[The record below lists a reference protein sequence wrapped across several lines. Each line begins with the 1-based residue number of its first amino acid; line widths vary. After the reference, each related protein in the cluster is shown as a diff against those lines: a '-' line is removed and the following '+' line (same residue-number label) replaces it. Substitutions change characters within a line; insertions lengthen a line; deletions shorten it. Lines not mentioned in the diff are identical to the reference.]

1 MSGWNSVWAY
11 HPVILDGLWITVKLS
26 VVSAVASTVLGLVI
40 AVAQIPERRVLRGVL
55 RLYIDVLRGTPLI
68 VQLLIIYFGGSYIG
82 VPYIATFAAAAVS
95 ISLYYSA
102 YVAEVF
108 NAGFG
113 SVPNGQREAAHVLG
127 LSFTDTLQRVIL
139 PQSLS
144 VSRGPLVG
152 LYVSLIKDTSIATII
167 GLPELVKAA
176 STVVNQTAEPGTM
189 YLLVA
194 VLYFAICY
202 PLSLTARYF
211 DSRARWSR

>member
-1 MSGWNSVWAY
+1 MSGWDSVWAY
-11 HPVILDGLWITVKLS
+11 HPVILDGLWVTIKLS
-26 VVSAVASTVLGLVI
+26 AVAAVASTALGFAI
-40 AVAQIPERRVLRGVL
+40 AVAQIPERRFLRLVLRI
-55 RLYIDVLRGTPLI
+55 YTDVLRGTPLI
-68 VQLLIIYFGGSYIG
+68 VQLLIIYFGGAYIG

-108 NAGFG
+108 KAGFG
-113 SVPNGQREAAHVLG
+113 SVPSGQREAAHVLG
-127 LSFTDTLQRVIL
+127 LSFTSTMQRVIV
-139 PQSLS
+139 PQSLA

-176 STVVNQTAEPGTM
+176 STVVNQTAEPGTV

-194 VLYFAICY
+194 VLYFIICY

-211 DSRARWSR
+211 DTRARWSR